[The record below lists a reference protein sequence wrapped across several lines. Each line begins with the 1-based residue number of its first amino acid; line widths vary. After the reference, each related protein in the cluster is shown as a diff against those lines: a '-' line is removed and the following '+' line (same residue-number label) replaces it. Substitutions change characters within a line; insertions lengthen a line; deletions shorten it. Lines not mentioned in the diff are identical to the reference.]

1 MIINVHTHVYFDR
14 ENPDSGKL
22 FLSQMPVPQAVEAWK
37 ERGVDHICVCPSDRS
52 AGSDDNGNELVERL
66 MGEYGGYFIGFGRVR
81 PEKNKPEYVD
91 QLAERGFKG
100 LKFIRTPDAYDD
112 EKYFPFYERAQ
123 KHGLVCLFHLGW
135 LAHRPGQIPEFPVR
149 CHNMQPLQLDTIAR
163 SFPEL
168 NLVGAH
174 LGGRS
179 YMLQAVTV
187 ARWMA
192 NVYFDMT
199 GGIIRRLP
207 WPMLQMLFGQQKE
220 ESLVDDTTVLDEKVM
235 AKMLF
240 GSDNAVPDV
249 FLTFYRNLME
259 RFETPS
265 DLQEEVMGRTLAG
278 LLGI

>member
-14 ENPDSGKL
+14 ENPESGEL
-22 FLSQMPVPQAVEAWK
+22 FLSQMPGPEAVESWK
-37 ERGVDHICVCPSDRS
+37 ERGVDHICVCPGGRP

-66 MGEYGGYFIGFGRVR
+66 MGEYDGYFIGFGRVR
-81 PEKNKPEYVD
+81 PEKDKPEYVD
-91 QLAERGFKG
+91 QLVDRGFKG
-100 LKFIRTPDAYDD
+100 LKFIRTPNPYDD
-112 EKYFPFYERAQ
+112 EEYFPFYERAQ

-135 LAHRPGQIPEFPVR
+135 LGHQPGRIPEFPVR
-149 CHNMQPLQLDTIAR
+149 CHNMQPLHLDTIAR

-187 ARWMA
+187 SRWMA

-235 AKMLF
+235 AKILF

-259 RFETPS
+259 RFETSP
-265 DLQEEVMGRTLAG
+265 DLQEAVMGRTLAG
-278 LLGI
+278 LLGM